1 MFDFSKNTVYF
12 RDKFMPFNEATI
24 SIANTGFMYGLGVFT
39 GIRAHYNAE
48 EDQVYLFRPETHY
61 QRFYKASQMCQFNQF
76 TDNYTYERFRDAV
89 VELIRINTIKED
101 AYVRITQFVDEQS
114 IGVKFTDYKDAISM
128 FLYPLGDYVPTGG
141 MKCKVVSWQRV
152 KDNAIPSRGKIVG
165 AYVNTAFAKT
175 EAIMEGYDEAIVLDD
190 AGHAVEGSA
199 ENLFIVRDNVIITPP
214 TNSDILEGITRDTV
228 MKLATNAGYKVVERS
243 IDRTELYFA
252 DEVFLTGTGARV
264 SPVTQIDHVQVNGG
278 TVGPIAQRL
287 QILYSELVIGKHSQY
302 EHWLVPVY

>member
-1 MFDFSKNTVYF
+1 MFDFSKNIVYF
-12 RDKFMPFNEATI
+12 RDAFVPFNEATI

-39 GIRAHYNAE
+39 GIRAHYNSE
-48 EDQVYLFRPETHY
+48 EDQVYLFRPETHFK
-61 QRFYKASQMCQFNQF
+61 RFYKACQMCQFNQF
-76 TDNYTYERFRDAV
+76 TTQYTFERFRDAV
-89 VELIRINTIKED
+89 IELIKVNNIKED
-101 AYVRITQFVDEQS
+101 AYVRITQFVDEQA

-175 EAIMEGYDEAIVLDD
+175 EALMHGYDEAIVLDE

-199 ENLFIVRDNVIITPP
+199 ENLFIVRDNTIITPP
-214 TNSDILEGITRDTV
+214 TNSDILEGITRTTV
-228 MKLATNAGYKVVERS
+228 ITLAQDAGYQVIERS

-264 SPVTQIDHVQVNGG
+264 SPVTQIDHVQINGG
-278 TVGPIAQRL
+278 KIGSIAQQL
-287 QILYSELVIGKHSQY
+287 QILYSELVIGKQAKY
-302 EHWLVPVY
+302 ANWLVPVY